1 MQPREK
7 IVKFLKARADA
18 FWVDS
23 AMNYIGRGLATNNTF
38 VTEVVA
44 QRATV
49 AAGVIRHYT
58 ARVKVSDAAGKLHDG
73 RLTYT
78 LNPANAQRAHAVKLT
93 LTEAN

>member
-38 VTEVVA
+38 VTKVTA
-44 QRATV
+44 QRATIK
-49 AAGVIRHYT
+49 AGSVRSYR
-58 ARVKVSDAAGKLHDG
+58 ASVKVSDATGTLHDG

-78 LNPANAQRAHAVKLT
+78 LNPANARSHTVKLT
-93 LTEAN
+93 LIEAN